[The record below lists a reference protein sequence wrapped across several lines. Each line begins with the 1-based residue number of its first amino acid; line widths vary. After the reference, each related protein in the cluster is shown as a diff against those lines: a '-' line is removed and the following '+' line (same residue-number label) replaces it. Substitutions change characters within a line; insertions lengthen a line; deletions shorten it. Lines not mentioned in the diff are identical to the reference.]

1 MLSSEGAD
9 PHEVEASELTE
20 MSGHDTTWED
30 MPDFPCLVASSV
42 LKKYNQLSARGKP
55 LTGTEWT
62 PLAAILQY
70 DGVCVCCSACVV
82 LEYIFAEGT
91 SCVPKVVAMGTGS
104 KCIGESKM
112 SKEGVYIIIF
122 VIIFVYWTDL

>member
-70 DGVCVCCSACVV
+70 DGVCVCCRCDDDIADHRKKLRFKKKDFQQQLAS
-82 LEYIFAEGT
+82 
-91 SCVPKVVAMGTGS
+91 
-104 KCIGESKM
+104 
-112 SKEGVYIIIF
+112 
-122 VIIFVYWTDL
+122 

>member
-70 DGVCVCCSACVV
+70 DG
-82 LEYIFAEGT
+82 T

-112 SKEGVYIIIF
+112 SKEGWIVNDSHAEVLARRAF
-122 VIIFVYWTDL
+122 VRWGCCHFP